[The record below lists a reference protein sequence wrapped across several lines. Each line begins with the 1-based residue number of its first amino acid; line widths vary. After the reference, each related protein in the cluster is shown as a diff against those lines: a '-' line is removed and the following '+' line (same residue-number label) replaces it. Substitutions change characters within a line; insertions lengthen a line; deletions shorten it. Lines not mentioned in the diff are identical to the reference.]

1 MPQNNV
7 STPSRTYDR
16 TAPRGTQFSPVCDDA
31 QQFLDS
37 TRKSVS
43 LPVTFNHF
51 GIMDFTSN
59 PQTDDDRTAWTPTKF
74 ITYTRAEL
82 TKHFNTMI
90 HTCMEHCSAAFSTN
104 IPDRSKYSAKDIA
117 AALTWTYT
125 VSKGKN
131 KGVVRNHLAHFQAA
145 ARNTINRNMK
155 ADAVVEAVENGDA
168 WMAEGVVDKKG
179 NPIPYVSEAKAKKAH
194 ARKAH
199 ADLVKATKDG
209 PAKKRVTGEW
219 YEPKSRKQAY
229 LDNAVVAS
237 YMTELA
243 VSMDTLRTMP
253 AIRVRQLAK
262 KSGAPDSVTT
272 GKGATNRCIEWFSM
286 DVARIA
292 LANR

>member
-7 STPSRTYDR
+7 SAPSRTYDR
-16 TAPRGTQFSPVCDDA
+16 TAPRGTQFTPVCNDV
-31 QQFLDS
+31 QQFMDS

-59 PQTDDDRTAWTPTKF
+59 PEQGDDRTAWTPTKF

-82 TKHFNTMI
+82 TKHFTAMI
-90 HTCMEHCSAAFSTN
+90 FTCMDHCSAAFNTH
-104 IPDRSKYSAKDIA
+104 IPNRSKYSANDIA

-125 VSKGKN
+125 VSKGAN
-131 KGVVRNHLAHFQAA
+131 KDVVRNHLAHFQAA

-155 ADAVVEAVENGDA
+155 VEAVVEAVENGDA
-168 WMAEGVVDKKG
+168 WMAEGVVDKDG
-179 NPIPYVSEAKAKKAH
+179 NPIAYISEAKAKKAH

-199 ADLVKATKDG
+199 TDLVEATKDG
-209 PAKKRVTGEW
+209 PANKRVTGEW
-219 YEPKSRKQAY
+219 WQPKTRKTAY
-229 LDNAVVAS
+229 MDAAIVAS

-262 KSGAPDSVTT
+262 KAGAPDKVTT
-272 GKGATNRCIEWFSM
+272 GKGATDRCIEWFSV
-286 DVARIA
+286 DVARIT

>member
-7 STPSRTYDR
+7 SAPSRTYDR
-16 TAPRGTQFSPVCDDA
+16 TAPRGTQFTPVCNDV
-31 QQFLDS
+31 QQFMDS

-59 PQTDDDRTAWTPTKF
+59 PQTGDDRTAWTPTKF
-74 ITYTRAEL
+74 MTYTRAQL
-82 TKHFNTMI
+82 TTAFSTMI
-90 HTCMEHCSAAFSTN
+90 HTCMEHCSASFSTN

-125 VSKGKN
+125 VSKGEN

-145 ARNTINRNMK
+145 ARNSINRNMK
-155 ADAVVEAVENGDA
+155 ADQLNEAVENGDA
-168 WMAEGVVDKKG
+168 WMAEGVVDAKG

-199 ADLVKATKDG
+199 TDS
-209 PAKKRVTGEW
+209 GESGNW
-219 YEPKSRKQAY
+219 YEPKTRKQAY

-243 VSMDTLRTMP
+243 VSMTTLRTMP

-262 KSGAPDSVTT
+262 KAGAPDSVTT
-272 GKGATNRCIEWFSM
+272 GKGATNRCIEWFSV
-286 DVARIA
+286 DVARIT

>member
-7 STPSRTYDR
+7 SAPSRTYDR
-16 TAPRGTQFSPVCDDA
+16 TAPRGTQFTPVCNDV
-31 QQFLDS
+31 QQFMDS

-59 PQTDDDRTAWTPTKF
+59 PQTGEDRTAWTPTKF
-74 ITYTRAEL
+74 ITYTRAQL
-82 TKHFNTMI
+82 TKHFTAMI
-90 HTCMEHCSAAFSTN
+90 FTCMEHCSAAFSTK
-104 IPDRSKYSAKDIA
+104 IPNRSKYTAKDIA

-125 VSKGKN
+125 VSKGAN

-155 ADAVVEAVENGDA
+155 ADQLDEAVQNGDA
-168 WMAEGVVDKKG
+168 WMAEGVVDKDG

-199 ADLVKATKDG
+199 ADSGKSGD
-209 PAKKRVTGEW
+209 W
-219 YEPKSRKQAY
+219 YEPKTRKTAY
-229 LDNAVVAS
+229 LDAAVVAS

-253 AIRVRQLAK
+253 SIRVRQLAK
-262 KSGAPDSVTT
+262 KAGAPDKVTT
-272 GKGATNRCIEWFSM
+272 GKGATNRCIEWFSV
-286 DVARIA
+286 DVARIT

>member
-7 STPSRTYDR
+7 SAPNRTYDR
-16 TAPRGTQFSPVCDDA
+16 TAPRGTQFTPVCNDV

-59 PQTDDDRTAWTPTKF
+59 PQTSDDRTAWTPTKF
-74 ITYTRAEL
+74 NTYNRAQIIV
-82 TKHFNTMI
+82 HFTNMI
-90 HTCMEHCSAAFSTN
+90 HTCMEHCSATFSTH
-104 IPDRSKYSAKDIA
+104 IPSRSKYSTKDISA
-117 AALTWTYT
+117 ILTHTYEVT
-125 VSKGKN
+125 KGDN

-155 ADAVVEAVENGDA
+155 ANAVVEAVENGDA
-168 WMAEGVVDKKG
+168 WMAEGVVDKDG

-199 ADLVKATKDG
+199 ADLVEATKDG
-209 PAKKRVTGEW
+209 PAKKRVTGDW
-219 YEPKSRKQAY
+219 YEPKTRKQAY

-237 YMTELA
+237 YMSELA

-262 KSGAPDSVTT
+262 KAGAPDKVTT
-272 GKGATNRCIEWFSM
+272 GKGATNRCIEWFSV
-286 DVARIA
+286 DVARIT

>member
-7 STPSRTYDR
+7 SAPSRTYDR
-16 TAPRGTQFSPVCDDA
+16 TAPRGTQFTPVCNDV
-31 QQFLDS
+31 QQFMDS

-59 PQTDDDRTAWTPTKF
+59 PQKGDDRTAWTPTKF
-74 ITYTRAEL
+74 MTYTRAQL
-82 TKHFNTMI
+82 VNHFTDMI
-90 HTCMEHCSAAFSTN
+90 STCMEHCSATFSTH
-104 IPDRSKYSAKDIA
+104 IPNRSKYSAKDIA

-125 VSKGKN
+125 VTKGVN
-131 KGVVRNHLAHFQAA
+131 KGAVRNHLAHFQAS

-155 ADAVVEAVENGDA
+155 ANDLSEAVENGDA
-168 WMAEGVVDKKG
+168 WMAEGVVDKDG
-179 NPIPYVSEAKAKKAH
+179 NPVPYVSEAKAKKAH

-199 ADLVKATKDG
+199 ADLVEATKDG
-209 PAKKRVTGEW
+209 PAKKRVTGDW
-219 YEPKSRKQAY
+219 YEPKTRKQAY

-243 VSMDTLRTMP
+243 VSMTTLRTMP
-253 AIRVRQLAK
+253 SIRVRQLAIK
-262 KSGAPDSVTT
+262 AGAPASVTT
-272 GKGATNRCIEWFSM
+272 GKGATKRCIEWFSV
-286 DVARIA
+286 DVARIT

>member
-1 MPQNNV
+1 MLQNNV
-7 STPSRTYDR
+7 TAPSRTYDR
-16 TAPRGTQFSPVCDDA
+16 TAPRGTQFTPVCNDV
-31 QQFLDS
+31 QQFMDS

-59 PQTDDDRTAWTPTKF
+59 PQTGDDRTAWTPTKF
-74 ITYTRAEL
+74 VTYTRAQL
-82 TKHFNTMI
+82 TKHFTNMI
-90 HTCMEHCSAAFSTN
+90 HTCMEHCSAAFNTH
-104 IPDRSKYSAKDIA
+104 IPNRGKYSAKDIA

-125 VSKGKN
+125 VSKGAN

-155 ADAVVEAVENGDA
+155 ADAVVEAVQNGDA

-199 ADLVKATKDG
+199 ADSGKSGD
-209 PAKKRVTGEW
+209 W
-219 YEPKSRKQAY
+219 YEPKTRKTAY
-229 LDNAVVAS
+229 LDAAVVAS

-262 KSGAPDSVTT
+262 KAGASDEVTT
-272 GKGATNRCIEWFSM
+272 GKGATNRCIEWFSI

>member
-1 MPQNNV
+1 MPQNNAP
-7 STPSRTYDR
+7 SPSRTYDR
-16 TAPRGTQFSPVCDDA
+16 TAPRGTQFPLVCNDV
-31 QQFLDS
+31 QQFMDS

-59 PQTDDDRTAWTPTKF
+59 PQTGDDRTAWTPTKF
-74 ITYTRAEL
+74 ITYTRAQL
-82 TKHFNTMI
+82 TKHFTNMI
-90 HTCMEHCSAAFSTN
+90 HTCMMHCSAAFSTN

-125 VSKGKN
+125 VSKGAN

-155 ADAVVEAVENGDA
+155 ADAVVEAVQNGDA
-168 WMAEGVVDKKG
+168 WMAEGVVDKDG

-209 PAKKRVTGEW
+209 PANKRVTGDW
-219 YEPKSRKQAY
+219 YEPKTRKTAY
-229 LDNAVVAS
+229 LDAAVVAS

-243 VSMDTLRTMP
+243 VSMTTLRTMP

-262 KSGAPDSVTT
+262 KAGAPDSVTT
-272 GKGATNRCIEWFSM
+272 GKGATNRCIEWFSV
-286 DVARIA
+286 DVARIT

>member
-7 STPSRTYDR
+7 SAPSRTYDR
-16 TAPRGTQFSPVCDDA
+16 TAPRGTQFTPVCNDV
-31 QQFLDS
+31 QQFMDS

-59 PQTDDDRTAWTPTKF
+59 PQTGDDRTAWTPTKF
-74 ITYTRAEL
+74 MTYTRAQL
-82 TKHFNTMI
+82 TTAFSTMI
-90 HTCMEHCSAAFSTN
+90 STCMEHCSASFATN

-125 VSKGKN
+125 VSKGAN

-155 ADAVVEAVENGDA
+155 ADQLSEAVDNGDA
-168 WMAEGVVDKKG
+168 WMAEGVVDKDG

-199 ADLVKATKDG
+199 ADSGKSGD
-209 PAKKRVTGEW
+209 W
-219 YEPKSRKQAY
+219 YEPKTRKQAY

-243 VSMDTLRTMP
+243 VSMTTLRTMP

-262 KSGAPDSVTT
+262 KAGAPDSVTT
-272 GKGATNRCIEWFSM
+272 GKGATNRCIEWFSV

>member
-7 STPSRTYDR
+7 SAPSRTYDR
-16 TAPRGTQFSPVCDDA
+16 TAPRGTQFTPVCNDV
-31 QQFLDS
+31 QQFMDS

-59 PQTDDDRTAWTPTKF
+59 PQTGDDRTAWTPTKF
-74 ITYTRAEL
+74 MTYTRAQL
-82 TKHFNTMI
+82 TTAFSTMI
-90 HTCMEHCSAAFSTN
+90 HTCMEHCSAAFNTH

-125 VSKGKN
+125 VSKGAN

-155 ADAVVEAVENGDA
+155 ADQLSEAVDNGDA
-168 WMAEGVVDKKG
+168 WMAEGVVDKDG

-199 ADLVKATKDG
+199 ADSGKSGD
-209 PAKKRVTGEW
+209 W
-219 YEPKSRKQAY
+219 YEPKTRKQAY

-243 VSMDTLRTMP
+243 VSMTTLRTMP
-253 AIRVRQLAK
+253 AIRVRQQ
-262 KSGAPDSVTT
+262 S
-272 GKGATNRCIEWFSM
+272 RC
-286 DVARIA
+286 AR
-292 LANR
+292 LRNHWQGCDQPLHRVVQC

>member
-7 STPSRTYDR
+7 SAPTRTYDR
-16 TAPRGTQFSPVCDDA
+16 TAPRGTQFTPVCNDV

-59 PQTDDDRTAWTPTKF
+59 PQTSDDRTAWTPTKF
-74 ITYTRAEL
+74 NTYNRAQIIV
-82 TKHFNTMI
+82 HFTNMI
-90 HTCMEHCSAAFSTN
+90 HTCMEHCSAAFSTH
-104 IPDRSKYSAKDIA
+104 IPNRSKYSTKDMA

-125 VSKGKN
+125 VTKGDN

-155 ADAVVEAVENGDA
+155 ANAVVEAVENGDA
-168 WMAEGVVDKKG
+168 WMAEGVVDKDG

-199 ADLVKATKDG
+199 ADSGKS
-209 PAKKRVTGEW
+209 GEW
-219 YEPKSRKQAY
+219 YEPKSRKTAY
-229 LDNAVVAS
+229 LDAAVVAE
-237 YMTELA
+237 YMSELA

-253 AIRVRQLAK
+253 SIRVRQLAIK
-262 KSGAPDSVTT
+262 AGAPDTVTT
-272 GKGATNRCIEWFSM
+272 GKGATKRCIEWFSV
-286 DVARIA
+286 DVARIT